1 MRVLVVDDDI
11 FVTMSLKTI
20 LESDSDIEV
29 VAIGNNGE
37 EAVKLYDEHQP
48 DVLLMDIRMDVM
60 NGLEAAEKI
69 FAKKKNANIL
79 FLTTFSDDE
88 YIVKALH
95 MGARGYLLKQDFESI
110 IPALKAAYSGQS
122 VFGGQVVSKLP
133 NIMAKSEV
141 ADSNIKENINE
152 NQVQSQDTKDMQ
164 SDGSS
169 GVLDNVEL
177 SKKELEVM
185 EQVANGL
192 NNKEIAATL
201 CLSEGTVRNYIS
213 TILEKLELRDRT
225 QLAIYYLK
233 NIGM

>member
-95 MGARGYLLKQDFESI
+95 IGARGYLLKQDFESI
-110 IPALKAAYSGQS
+110 IPALKATYSGQS

-133 NIMAKSEV
+133 NIMAKSEG
-141 ADSNIKENINE
+141 ADTNKNINE
-152 NQVQSQDTKDMQ
+152 NQSQDTKDMQ
-164 SDGSS
+164 SDGSF

>member
-11 FVTMSLKTI
+11 FVSMSLKTI
-20 LESDSDIEV
+20 LESDGEIEV
-29 VAIGNNGE
+29 VALGNNGE
-37 EAVKLYDEHQP
+37 EAVKLYNEYKP

-69 FAKKKNANIL
+69 FSQYKNANIL

-88 YIVKALH
+88 YIIKALH

-122 VFGGQVVSKLP
+122 VFGGQVISKIP
-133 NIMAKSEV
+133 NLMAK
-141 ADSNIKENINE
+141 ADTSSKNNE
-152 NQVQSQDTKDMQ
+152 DLHVGI
-164 SDGSS
+164 DG
-169 GVLDNVEL
+169 LEEEL
-177 SKKELEVM
+177 TKKEIEVM
-185 EQVANGL
+185 EQVAQGL
-192 NNKEIAATL
+192 NNKEIAANL
-201 CLSEGTVRNYIS
+201 FLSEGTVRNYIS

-233 NIGM
+233 RF

>member
-11 FVTMSLKTI
+11 FVTVSLKTI

-37 EAVKLYDEHQP
+37 EAVKLYDEHDP

-69 FAKKKNANIL
+69 YAKKRNANIL

-95 MGARGYLLKQDFESI
+95 IGARGYLLKQDFESI

-133 NIMAKSEV
+133 NIMAKSEG
-141 ADSNIKENINE
+141 ADTNKNINE
-152 NQVQSQDTKDMQ
+152 NQSQNTKDMQ
-164 SDGSS
+164 ADGSF

-192 NNKEIAATL
+192 NNKEIAANL

-233 NIGM
+233 NIRM

>member
-1 MRVLVVDDDI
+1 MRVLVVDDDV

-37 EAVKLYDEHQP
+37 EAVSLYNEHHP

-69 FAKKKNANIL
+69 FADYKNANIL

-88 YIVKALH
+88 YIIKALN

-122 VFGGQVVSKLP
+122 VFGGQVISKLP
-133 NIMAKSEV
+133 TLMVKNDNDVNGKHIDNEEV
-141 ADSNIKENINE
+141 LGE
-152 NQVQSQDTKDMQ
+152 
-164 SDGSS
+164 
-169 GVLDNVEL
+169 EL
-177 SKKELEVM
+177 TKKELEVM
-185 EQVANGL
+185 EQVAMGL
-192 NNKEIAATL
+192 NNKEIAAKL
-201 CLSEGTVRNYIS
+201 YLSEGTVRNYIS

-233 NIGM
+233 RF